1 MDPSYIVSPSK
12 FCLAWLC
19 INGGI
24 QVNPKFNLKYAMI
37 VSHLMAEDKAKWFPI
52 WSFHV
57 KQYLKGSK

>member
-1 MDPSYIVSPSK
+1 MGFGYPICASK
-12 FCLAWLC
+12 LYLPWLC

-57 KQYLKGSK
+57 KEYLKGSK

>member
-1 MDPSYIVSPSK
+1 MGFGYFVSANEFYIT
-12 FCLAWLC
+12 WLC
-19 INGGI
+19 INGDLLMNK
-24 QVNPKFNLKYAMI
+24 QFHLKYAAI

>member
-1 MDPSYIVSPSK
+1 MGFGYPICASK
-12 FCLAWLC
+12 LYLNWLC
-19 INGGI
+19 ANGGI

-57 KQYLKGSK
+57 NQYLKGSK